1 MFRPTIAFLSL
12 LLIAS
17 ILAFA
22 TGCVSVQ
29 VNLPGD
35 DESHHQITI
44 TDEEPVQEPMPEPAV
59 EVSQEPVQA
68 PENDSGEGPA
78 AES

>member
-35 DESHHQITI
+35 DESHHQVTI
-44 TDEEPVQEPMPEPAV
+44 TDEEPVQEPMPEPTM
-59 EVSQEPVQA
+59 ESSQEAVQA
-68 PENDSGEGPA
+68 PENESGDGPA
-78 AES
+78 PEP

>member
-1 MFRPTIAFLSL
+1 MFKPTIAFLSL

-17 ILAFA
+17 ILALA

-35 DESHHQITI
+35 DESHRPIMT
-44 TDEEPVQEPMPEPAV
+44 TDDEPVQEPVPEPAG
-59 EVSQEPVQA
+59 ESSQEAVQA
-68 PENDSGEGPA
+68 PENASDEGPA
-78 AES
+78 PEP